1 MAAPTANFPDVQR
14 IRDIVRNELAALL
27 DSVRDYHEDTSF
39 IFTHQENNVLSHNL
53 NKFGGSFVNILYPHR
68 TQIQTIPTFYCIN
81 KQISNL

>member
-53 NKFGGSFVNILYPHR
+53 NKFG
-68 TQIQTIPTFYCIN
+68 
-81 KQISNL
+81 